1 MENGK
6 KTIKLD
12 RQVDQ
17 KKKKKSITSTTK
29 SVAREKRD
37 IFDRCVRFS
46 FIEVMPWPT
55 KNTRLF
61 FYVASCFLS
70 SQNNVFVS

>member
-17 KKKKKSITSTTK
+17 KKKYNFNNKERGSWKTWHFRQ
-29 SVAREKRD
+29 ARQ
-37 IFDRCVRFS
+37 IQ
-46 FIEVMPWPT
+46 
-55 KNTRLF
+55 
-61 FYVASCFLS
+61 FYRSHTMAH
-70 SQNNVFVS
+70 

>member
-17 KKKKKSITSTTK
+17 KKKYN
-29 SVAREKRD
+29 
-37 IFDRCVRFS
+37 F
-46 FIEVMPWPT
+46 
-55 KNTRLF
+55 
-61 FYVASCFLS
+61 
-70 SQNNVFVS
+70 NNKERGS